1 MKYFTAIATLLG
13 LNLVSVITLLYFSGI
28 SKEIEKENK
37 ILEMQILKF
46 NKQLKINEVE
56 FTLHSRPSYLKKLQK
71 IYFDNNNIATIR
83 PIAGTRSRG
92 KTTEEDQKLEQD
104 LLSDEKEIAEH
115 LMLIDLG
122 RNDLGRIAKTGSVN
136 LTDKMFIERY
146 SHVMHIVSNVECE
159 LKEGMSSIDVLRA
172 TFPAGTLPGQR
183 AMSAVCSPVSQLV
196 HLQPGN

>member
-71 IYFDNNNIATIR
+71 IYFDIENSDSFEN
-83 PIAGTRSRG
+83 TRI
-92 KTTEEDQKLEQD
+92 D
-104 LLSDEKEIAEH
+104 
-115 LMLIDLG
+115 LIDFEKKDL
-122 RNDLGRIAKTGSVN
+122 RNIY
-136 LTDKMFIERY
+136 M
-146 SHVMHIVSNVECE
+146 VSTN
-159 LKEGMSSIDVLRA
+159 
-172 TFPAGTLPGQR
+172 
-183 AMSAVCSPVSQLV
+183 
-196 HLQPGN
+196 

>member
-71 IYFDNNNIATIR
+71 IYFDTDNIDSFKN
-83 PIAGTRSRG
+83 TR
-92 KTTEEDQKLEQD
+92 
-104 LLSDEKEIAEH
+104 
-115 LMLIDLG
+115 MNLIDFEKKEL
-122 RNDLGRIAKTGSVN
+122 RNIYT
-136 LTDKMFIERY
+136 
-146 SHVMHIVSNVECE
+146 VSSN
-159 LKEGMSSIDVLRA
+159 
-172 TFPAGTLPGQR
+172 
-183 AMSAVCSPVSQLV
+183 
-196 HLQPGN
+196 